1 MTRCYGK
8 NHIYN
13 KTEACHNIK
22 TYTSFSGL
30 KISSPK
36 VILARSLERP
46 EENMKKTY
54 IGGQAIIEGVMMRG
68 RKVCAMAVWSSKT
81 EITIEKMPVSDLPN
95 RVKLFKLPIFRG
107 MAAFFDSL
115 ITGTKILNRS
125 AEIAWD
131 AVEEE
136 EPSEFEKKMEKL
148 FGAKFSDIMIYISV
162 VISLMI
168 GIALFVALPVF
179 VGNLFKP
186 YLPGQWLLGVIEGL
200 IRLAIFM
207 IYLTIIS
214 HMKEVKRLFKYH
226 GAEHKTINCFEAGD
240 PLTVENVR
248 KHSREH
254 RRCGTSFLFFVVIVS
269 IIVGLFIRVDTLW
282 LRILIRLLLL
292 PVVSGL
298 SYEILRAAGKSDA
311 GWIRILSAPGLLCQR
326 LTVKEPDDS
335 MIECAIAS
343 VNAVFDWRQWQ
354 EENFGDHDAS

>member
-1 MTRCYGK
+1 MTRRYGK
-8 NHIYN
+8 DFILH
-13 KTEACHNIK
+13 KTETHHNIK
-22 TYTSFSGL
+22 TYTSFSGI
-30 KISSPK
+30 KFSSAKPN
-36 VILARSLERP
+36 LAEPMAL

-68 RKVCAMAVWSSKT
+68 RKVACMAVWSSKT
-81 EITIEKMPVSDLPN
+81 EITIEKMSVSDLPN

-148 FGAKFSDIMIYISV
+148 FGAKFSDIMIYVSV
-162 VISLMI
+162 VISLML

-207 IYLTIIS
+207 IYLAVIS

-226 GAEHKTINCFEAGD
+226 GAEHKTINCFESGE

-248 KHSREH
+248 HHSREH
-254 RRCGTSFLFFVVIVS
+254 RRCGTSFLLVVMLISMIVFF
-269 IIVGLFIRVDTLW
+269 FIHTDTVMMRLVTR
-282 LRILIRLLLL
+282 LILI
-292 PVVSGL
+292 PFVAGI
-298 SYEILRAAGKSDA
+298 SYEFIKWAGASDSRASY
-311 GWIRILSAPGLLCQR
+311 ILSRPGMR
-326 LTVKEPDDS
+326 LQQMTTLEPEDE
-335 MIECAIAS
+335 MIETAIAAMEG
-343 VNAVFDWRQWQ
+343 VLED
-354 EENFGDHDAS
+354 EGENPYL